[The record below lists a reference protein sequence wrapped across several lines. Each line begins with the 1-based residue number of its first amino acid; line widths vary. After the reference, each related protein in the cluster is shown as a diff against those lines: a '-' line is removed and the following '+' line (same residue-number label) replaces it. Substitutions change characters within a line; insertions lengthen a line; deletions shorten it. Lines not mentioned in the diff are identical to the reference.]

1 MTRKLWTP
9 LDLPG
14 EWDGWRIDQ
23 HGVLWA
29 PDTWRQGFTP
39 GQLRAMFFECQL
51 VRSLKADVRQLR
63 LDIERLT
70 DLLEGAEKRAAF
82 YREQCHLEAKLG
94 MALLPLHRP

>member
-1 MTRKLWTP
+1 MPSKRCLP

-39 GQLRAMFFECQL
+39 HQLRAMFFECQQI
-51 VRSLKADVRQLR
+51 RSYKNDIRQLR
-63 LDIERLT
+63 IDLAQQQDIIE
-70 DLLEGAEKRAAF
+70 DWKKRATF
-82 YREQCHLEAKLG
+82 YRRQCTLEAQIG
-94 MALLPLHRP
+94 MALQALHKT